1 MHETGV
7 SAGGWRD
14 SLAPL
19 IADPGV
25 AAVLCD
31 LDGTLAPI
39 VARPGLAA
47 VPARAAAALERIA
60 GRYALCA
67 IVTGRRP
74 EEAREIVGIDAI
86 AYAGNHG
93 FELLEPGAER
103 SLPSPEIA
111 GMEDAAAGVIV
122 DVADREALA
131 GAGVRI
137 EDKGLIVA
145 LHWRG
150 AEDERAAERAAM
162 ALADQAR
169 GRGLRIHGGRK
180 VLEIRPP
187 AAIDKGVAITGL
199 LRRAGVRRAL
209 YAGDDRTDLDGF
221 RALAELRDRGELDSI
236 VRVGVDSP
244 EGPDEVIAEADVVV
258 ASTAELADLLEA
270 LADGAG

>member
-1 MHETGV
+1 MHESGV
-7 SAGGWRD
+7 RAGDWRD
-14 SLAPL
+14 TLAPL
-19 IADPGV
+19 IADPGA

-39 VARPGLAA
+39 VARPELAA
-47 VPARAAAALERIA
+47 VPERARAALERIA
-60 GRYALCA
+60 GRYGLCA

-74 EEAREIVGIDAI
+74 EDAREIVGLDGI

-103 SLPSPEIA
+103 SLPSPELE

-122 DVADREALA
+122 DLADREALA
-131 GAGVRI
+131 RAGVRI

-150 AEDERAAERAAM
+150 AEDEEAAERAAL
-162 ALADQAR
+162 ALAEQAR
-169 GRGLRIHGGRK
+169 GRGLRLHGGRK

-199 LRRAGVRRAL
+199 VRRAGVRRAL

-221 RALAELRDRGELDSI
+221 RALAELRDGGELDAI
-236 VRVGVDSP
+236 VRVGVGSP
-244 EGPDEVIAEADVVV
+244 EGPAEVTAEADVV
-258 ASTAELADLLEA
+258 ASCTAGLADLLVA
-270 LADGAG
+270 LAEGG